1 MIITITSICVCT
13 LLILSLVLLLNLAES
28 KLLPQGNVRILINEN
43 EDKSPM
49 VKPGGTL
56 LNILS
61 NEGIFIPSACG
72 GGGTCAQC
80 KCQVISGGGEIL
92 STELSHINRNDAK
105 DDWRLACQ
113 VKVRE
118 DMAIKIPDEIFSL
131 IKKRE
136 ILY

>member
-1 MIITITSICVCT
+1 MIITLTSICVCT

-92 STELSHINRNDAK
+92 STELSHINRNDEK
-105 DDWRLACQ
+105 DDWKIACQ
-113 VKVRE
+113 V
-118 DMAIKIPDEIFSL
+118 
-131 IKKRE
+131 
-136 ILY
+136 